1 MIKNQANNNLTAIV
15 VAAGVG
21 SRMGD
26 KSPKQYKKIGTKTML
41 ELSID
46 ALLAEPRITRVII
59 VVSPSDMLAQSL
71 NFDNDAVTVA
81 RVGGLTRA
89 SSVQNGLSY
98 AAFTSNDWVLVHDAA
113 RPCLLPSDVSKLIDT
128 CIENDKGGLLAV
140 RVNDTLKKESDH
152 GTASHTVPRDGLWA
166 AQTPQMFKAFDL
178 IDALEKAGESV
189 TDEASAMEKNGCS
202 PLLVEG
208 TETNIKVTR
217 PTDLWLA
224 EAILD
229 KRNKGLK

>member
-46 ALLAEPRITRVII
+46 ALLAEPRITRVIV

-81 RVGGLTRA
+81 RVGGLTRS

-189 TDEASAMEKNGCS
+189 TDEASAMEKAGYS

-229 KRNKGLK
+229 KRNKGMK

>member
-1 MIKNQANNNLTAIV
+1 MNQTSNNLTAIV
-15 VAAGVG
+15 VAAGIG

-26 KSPKQYKKIGTKTML
+26 KSPKQYKKIGGKTML

-46 ALLAEPRITRVII
+46 ALLTEPRITRVIV
-59 VVSPSDMLAQSL
+59 VVSPSDMIAQSL
-71 NFDNDAVTVA
+71 QFNNELVSIA

-113 RPCLLPSDVSKLIDT
+113 RPCLLGSDVTKLIDA
-128 CIENDKGGLLAV
+128 CLKNDQGGLLAV
-140 RVNDTLKKESDH
+140 KVNDTLKAESDN

-166 AQTPQMFKAFDL
+166 AQTPQMFRAFDL
-178 IDALEKAGESV
+178 MDALEEAGEAV
-189 TDEASAMEKNGCS
+189 TDEASAMEKAGFS

-208 TETNIKVTR
+208 TETNLKVTR

-224 EAILD
+224 EAILE
-229 KRNKGLK
+229 KRHKD

>member
-1 MIKNQANNNLTAIV
+1 MNQTSNNLTAIV
-15 VAAGVG
+15 VAAGIG

-26 KSPKQYKKIGTKTML
+26 KSPKQYKKIGGKTML

-46 ALLAEPRITRVII
+46 ALLTEPRITRVIV
-59 VVSPSDMLAQSL
+59 VVSPSDMIAQSL
-71 NFDNDAVTVA
+71 QFNNELVSIA

-113 RPCLLPSDVSKLIDT
+113 RPCLLGSDVTKLIDA
-128 CIENDKGGLLAV
+128 CLKNDQGGLLAV
-140 RVNDTLKKESDH
+140 KVNDTLKAESDN

-166 AQTPQMFKAFDL
+166 AQTPQMFRAFDL
-178 IDALEKAGESV
+178 MDALEEAGEAV
-189 TDEASAMEKNGCS
+189 TDEASAMEKAGFS
-202 PLLVEG
+202 PLLIEG
-208 TETNIKVTR
+208 TETNLKVTR

-224 EAILD
+224 EAILE
-229 KRNKGLK
+229 KRHKD

>member
-1 MIKNQANNNLTAIV
+1 M
-15 VAAGVG
+15 
-21 SRMGD
+21 
-26 KSPKQYKKIGTKTML
+26 
-41 ELSID
+41 
-46 ALLAEPRITRVII
+46 
-59 VVSPSDMLAQSL
+59 
-71 NFDNDAVTVA
+71 
-81 RVGGLTRA
+81 
-89 SSVQNGLSY
+89 
-98 AAFTSNDWVLVHDAA
+98 VHDAA
-113 RPCLLPSDVSKLIDT
+113 RPCLLASDVSKLIDT

-140 RVNDTLKKESDH
+140 RVNDTLKKESNN

-189 TDEASAMEKNGCS
+189 TDEASAMEKAGDS